1 MFRKNPVLVVGGAGF
16 IGSHLCESL
25 LKKGEHVICVDSLI
39 CGDILNIDD
48 LFNRKYFTF
57 VEADAS
63 HYSILKQIKRKCRAK
78 DRFKIS
84 EIYYLASIASP
95 KLYLQNPMKTLNANI
110 TGLINVLDIAKMY
123 RSKFLYTSTSEIY
136 GDPEVMPQTEEYRG
150 NVNPSSERSIYDET
164 KRCGETIVMTYHRAH
179 KLNTKIVRV
188 HNTFGPRLGIKDG
201 RVVPNFVIQALK
213 GKSLTIYGDGTQTR
227 SFCYISD
234 MIEALL
240 RVMSGGFHLPLNA
253 GNPANYYSVEELA
266 VIINEMVG
274 NKCELR
280 YLPMLNEKDPRPD
293 DPKMRQPDISLIQS
307 RVGWQPITTLEDG
320 LIETIKYFKERLDV
334 ESRTEQ

>member
-16 IGSHLCESL
+16 IGSHLCERL
-25 LKKGEHVICVDSLI
+25 LDQGEYVICVDNLI

-48 LFNRKYFTF
+48 LFNRKHF
-57 VEADAS
+57 VFLQADSS
-63 HYSILKQIKRKCRAK
+63 HYSILKKIKKKCRAK
-78 DRFKIS
+78 DRFKIT

-95 KLYLQNPMKTLNANI
+95 KLYLKNPMKTLDANI
-110 TGLINVLDIAKMY
+110 TGLINALDIAKMY
-123 RSKFLYTSTSEIY
+123 RSRFLYTSTSEIY
-136 GDPEVMPQTEEYRG
+136 GDPEVMPQAEEYRG
-150 NVNPSSERSIYDET
+150 NVDPASERSIYDET

-201 RVVPNFVIQALK
+201 RVVPNFIIQALENK
-213 GKSLTIYGDGTQTR
+213 PLTIYGDGTQTR

-240 RVMSGGFHLPLNA
+240 RVMAGGFHLPLNA

-266 VIINEMVG
+266 AIINKMVG
-274 NKCELR
+274 NKCRLQ
-280 YLPMLNEKDPRPD
+280 YLPMLNKRDPRPD
-293 DPKMRQPDISLIQS
+293 DPKLRQPDISLIQS
-307 RVGWQPITTLEDG
+307 RVGWEPNVTLEDG
-320 LIETIKYFKERLDV
+320 LIETIQYFKERLDV
-334 ESRTEQ
+334 EGSTK